1 MGLIVEKEGHKIM
14 EERVNRLKKGGNLG
28 EQIRS
33 RRLDMGMSLDN
44 LAIKTGLPTLM
55 VEKIEQGVNQPSED
69 TLALIAQALNM
80 DIVEK

>member
-28 EQIRS
+28 EQIRF